1 MNEMMMWAIAVPAAI
16 LVMSLIIYVVIDWS
30 SR

>member
-16 LVMSLIIYVVIDWS
+16 LVMSLIIFVVIDWS

>member
-16 LVMSLIIYVVIDWS
+16 LVLSLIIFVVIDWS